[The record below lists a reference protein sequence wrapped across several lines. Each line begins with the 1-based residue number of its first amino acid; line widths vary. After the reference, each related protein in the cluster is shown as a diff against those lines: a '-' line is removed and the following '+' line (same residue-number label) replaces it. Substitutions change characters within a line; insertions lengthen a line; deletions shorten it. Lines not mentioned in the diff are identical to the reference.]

1 MIRRQN
7 SLPEILSIIQEKK
20 KAQIQQ
26 QQSLQIPEQ
35 ETQPVF
41 KYVVHEHQERIQL
54 AKMFY
59 KNLQKR
65 SIARNVN
72 EIKSMAT
79 LNGFQLKQGQ
89 VMRQKL
95 YVEQN
100 QIQENPQ
107 IYLCSSQK
115 ILQQKSSPIKTIQRT
130 SPLQRSRAITT
141 KSSFHLKSIDL
152 TKNESMISL
161 KKCNEEKP
169 TIKTRQ
175 VDEVKG
181 QAKLFTIVY
190 KSLKFQS

>member
-20 KAQIQQ
+20 KAQLQK

-35 ETQPVF
+35 DPQPVF
-41 KYVVHEHQERIQL
+41 KYVLHEHQERIQL

-59 KNLQKR
+59 KNLKKR

-89 VMRQKL
+89 VTRQKL

-107 IYLCSSQK
+107 IYLNQK
-115 ILQQKSSPIKTIQRT
+115 IFPQKSSPIKTNQRT
-130 SPLQRSRAITT
+130 SPIHRSRAFTT
-141 KSSFHLKSIDL
+141 KSSFHLKSMDL
-152 TKNESMISL
+152 TKNETMISL
-161 KKCNEEKP
+161 KKSNEDKP
-169 TIKTRQ
+169 TIKTRE
-175 VDEVKG
+175 VDDIKG

-190 KSLKFQS
+190 KSLKFQN

>member
-7 SLPEILSIIQEKK
+7 SLPEILSILQEKK
-20 KAQIQQ
+20 KAQIEQQ
-26 QQSLQIPEQ
+26 QPAQVPEQ
-35 ETQPVF
+35 EPQPVF
-41 KYVVHEHQERIQL
+41 KYVLHEHQERIQL

-59 KNLQKR
+59 QNLKKR

-89 VMRQKL
+89 VLRQKL

-100 QIQENPQ
+100 QRQENPQ
-107 IYLCSSQK
+107 IYLCPTQK
-115 ILQQKSSPIKTIQRT
+115 ILPQRTSPIKTNQRT
-130 SPLQRSRAITT
+130 SPQQRSRAITT
-141 KSSFHLKSIDL
+141 KSSFHLKSTDL

-161 KKCNEEKP
+161 KKCQEEKP
-169 TIKTRQ
+169 KVKTRQ

-181 QAKLFTIVY
+181 QTKLFTIVY
-190 KSLKFQS
+190 KSLKQQS

>member
-20 KAQIQQ
+20 KAGLQQ
-26 QQSLQIPEQ
+26 QQSLQVPEQ
-35 ETQPVF
+35 EPQPVF
-41 KYVVHEHQERIQL
+41 KYVLHEHQERIQL

-59 KNLQKR
+59 KNLKKR

-72 EIKSMAT
+72 QIKSMAN

-89 VMRQKL
+89 VVRQKL

-100 QIQENPQ
+100 QMQENPQ
-107 IYLCSSQK
+107 IYLCPTQK
-115 ILQQKSSPIKTIQRT
+115 IIQQKSSPIKTNQRT

-141 KSSFHLKSIDL
+141 KSSFHLKSMDL
-152 TKNESMISL
+152 TKNESMISV
-161 KKCNEEKP
+161 KQCKEGKP
-169 TIKTRQ
+169 TVKSRQ